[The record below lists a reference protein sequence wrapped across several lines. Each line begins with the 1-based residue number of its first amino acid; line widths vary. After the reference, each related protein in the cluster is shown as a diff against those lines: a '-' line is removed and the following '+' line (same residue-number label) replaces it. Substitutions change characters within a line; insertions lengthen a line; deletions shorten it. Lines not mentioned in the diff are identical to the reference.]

1 VKFIRFITLPIAC
14 LATMAMLS
22 GCGDSANITGP
33 GNTLD
38 TTPPP
43 APSELR
49 LTSDAS
55 GQLLLTWTES
65 AAPDVAGYEVYV
77 YSPGV
82 GFVEATDVNNADN
95 AFALPSVT
103 ETSIYRVRAVDTSGN
118 RSAFSADA
126 EFGADFGNG
135 DQTPYELPQ

>member
-1 VKFIRFITLPIAC
+1 MKFIRFITLPIAC

-22 GCGDSANITGP
+22 GCGDSANITGID
-33 GNTLD
+33 GLD

-95 AFALPSVT
+95 AFELPTVT
-103 ETSIYRVRAVDTSGN
+103 ENSVYRVRAVDTSGN

-126 EFGADFGNG
+126 EFGTSDPGNG